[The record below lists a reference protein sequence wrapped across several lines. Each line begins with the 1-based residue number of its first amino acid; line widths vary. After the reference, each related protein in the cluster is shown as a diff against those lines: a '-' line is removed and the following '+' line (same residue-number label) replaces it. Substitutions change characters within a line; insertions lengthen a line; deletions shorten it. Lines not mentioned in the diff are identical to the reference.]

1 MIELLDHRVH
11 EEYGGSPSAFSV
23 PQLCDL
29 CVKLFAFPHLS
40 KEFMNNPG

>member
-11 EEYGGSPSAFSV
+11 GENGGSLSAFSV
-23 PQLCDL
+23 PQLRDL
-29 CVKLFAFPHLS
+29 CVKLLAFPHLS